1 MIANMLLRPRLFASS
16 LNSLSLSHIARSLT
30 LGIINIISIPIDLE
44 SNGQPVDV
52 YSAGCFA
59 IRCPNWATPFVFF
72 ESYRRRIPPFN
83 LDMEKDKVYP
93 WVIRLPILYGDDKSL
108 HRLCCSTPSPPCS
121 LWLRVYTRP
130 LRGLDAFHKGIL
142 VTLDLLTWNG
152 PNGPTAGSGRARSAA
167 AGTFVDPPLSALKTS
182 LLVLDIE
189 ATLDVALYYPPGPS
203 QKKVPSLHMYQQL
216 VTQFSQLHGRYFFL
230 PSAH

>member
-1 MIANMLLRPRLFASS
+1 
-16 LNSLSLSHIARSLT
+16 
-30 LGIINIISIPIDLE
+30 
-44 SNGQPVDV
+44 
-52 YSAGCFA
+52 
-59 IRCPNWATPFVFF
+59 
-72 ESYRRRIPPFN
+72 
-83 LDMEKDKVYP
+83 MEKDKVYP

-203 QKKVPSLHMYQQL
+203 QKKSSISPHVSATSHPILTIAWTIL
-216 VTQFSQLHGRYFFL
+216 FFAECTL
-230 PSAH
+230 DSFLFWLINLID